1 MSPIEVLAK
10 AREKLC
16 RLVLERDIE
25 QEILFDTRSKDEARR
40 MMKQLAK
47 DGLAE
52 KVDGKW
58 RLTWSGQKCIK
69 EAEARLRARR

>member
-1 MSPIEVLAK
+1 
-10 AREKLC
+10 
-16 RLVLERDIE
+16 
-25 QEILFDTRSKDEARR
+25 
-40 MMKQLAK
+40 MKQLAK